1 MKTSPAFLQ
10 KDPNRPEAEKK
21 EATGYATFL
30 FHPEQQPTAAPTT
43 SCPHIACH
51 QISGDIFLQKVR
63 LLVEQRLPDDIR
75 VGELAKVL
83 HCTRVQVFR
92 KIKSLTGQSPSQFIR
107 KIRLDKSLELLQK
120 TDLSVAEIA
129 YSVGFDDPKYFTRVF
144 VAKYGKAP
152 SVFCK

>member
-10 KDPNRPEAEKK
+10 KHPDRPEAEKK

-30 FHPEQQPTAAPTT
+30 FHPEQQPTAASTT
-43 SCPHIACH
+43 SCPHITRH

-75 VGELAKVL
+75 VGDLAKAL
-83 HCTRVQVFR
+83 YCTRIQVFR

-120 TDLSVAEIA
+120 TDLSVSEIA